1 MSEPVKSLLKQA
13 LELPSAE
20 RAKVAEELLS
30 SLDHPDAEIDQVWAK
45 EVESRLRAYREGKQ
59 KSVPIDSIL
68 S

>member
-1 MSEPVKSLLKQA
+1 MSEALKSLLEQA

-30 SLDHPDAEIDQVWAK
+30 SLDHPDAEIDQVWAQ